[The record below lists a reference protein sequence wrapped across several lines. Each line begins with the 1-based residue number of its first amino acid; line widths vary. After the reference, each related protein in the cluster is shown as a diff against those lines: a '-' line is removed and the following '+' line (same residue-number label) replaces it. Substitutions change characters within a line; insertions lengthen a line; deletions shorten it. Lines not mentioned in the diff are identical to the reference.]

1 MISVLVC
8 VSIEHKVSSEEGE
21 ENCVWYEGVLAE
33 LGLERGRTAAEE
45 MEGRGYN
52 TWRGRK

>member
-8 VSIEHKVSSEEGE
+8 VSIEHNVSSEEGE